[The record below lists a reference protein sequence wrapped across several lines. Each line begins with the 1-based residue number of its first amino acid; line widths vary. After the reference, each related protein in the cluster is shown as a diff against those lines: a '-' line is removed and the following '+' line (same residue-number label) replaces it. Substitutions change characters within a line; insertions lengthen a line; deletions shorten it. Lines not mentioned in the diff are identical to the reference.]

1 MAKMQLDIVTAE
13 RLLYSEEVDG
23 VVAPGSAGVLGILPG
38 HAPLLTTLAP
48 GELLIDQGGEREA
61 VAVSGGFLEV
71 LRNKVTVLA
80 DTAEQADEID
90 LDRAEAAMKRAEER
104 VESAGSDM
112 DLERAL
118 QALRRSRARIA
129 VARRRRRGAAR
140 SAAAGQG
147 QPQAQ

>member
-1 MAKMQLDIVTAE
+1 MQLDIVTAE

-23 VVAPGSAGVLGILPG
+23 VVAPGAAGVLGILPG

-71 LRNKVTVLA
+71 LRNKVTILA

-90 LDRAEAAMKRAEER
+90 VERAEAALSRAEER
-104 VESAGSDM
+104 VASAGSEM
-112 DLERAL
+112 DLDRAL
-118 QALRRSRARIA
+118 RALRRSRARIA
-129 VARRRRRGAAR
+129 VARRRRTRATR
-140 SAAAGQG
+140 STVAE
-147 QPQAQ
+147 QAQG